1 MLHRALHRK
10 SARPGRTRVVQC
22 RSVSLHWFAVRHV
35 CTAAIA
41 LAAMPQA
48 REQQPPAFRGGV
60 DLVNVAVT
68 VADRGGLVADL
79 GPEDFEGRED
89 GRRQTIS
96 HFLAGDPAAAATPD
110 LHLGVL
116 LDVSGSMVDEIGFAR
131 TAAIQF
137 LNALPQ
143 AVDMTVVDFDTEVR
157 LGRFGPADFPRLVER
172 IRQQKVS
179 GLTALYD
186 AIGLYLDGA
195 SGRDGRTIMLL
206 YTDGG
211 DTRSAL
217 TLSGL
222 LQLLK
227 ASDATVYAIGSLAH
241 QSLSSRLPQER
252 VLRQIAEVTGGQA
265 FFPASVS
272 ELDKAYAQV
281 LAEIRAQYTIG
292 YLSTN
297 NTADGTWRRVEGKLA
312 PPRGR
317 GLRVRARQ
325 GYFAPYRPSLP
336 PPRP

>member
-1 MLHRALHRK
+1 MA
-10 SARPGRTRVVQC
+10 
-22 RSVSLHWFAVRHV
+22 VSLHWCAAGRHAWAV
-35 CTAAIA
+35 AIA
-41 LAAMPQA
+41 LSVLQPASG
-48 REQQPPAFRGGV
+48 QQPPAFRSGV

-68 VADRGGLVADL
+68 VTDRRGGLITDL
-79 GPEDFEGRED
+79 GPEDFEIHED

-96 HFLAGDPAAAATPD
+96 HFLAGDPAAAAAPD

-131 TAAIQF
+131 TAAIRF
-137 LNALPQ
+137 LNALPE

-186 AIGLYLDGA
+186 AIGLYLDAA
-195 SGRDGRTIMLL
+195 SGEDGRTIMLL

-217 TLSGL
+217 TLSNL

-227 ASDATVYAIGSLAH
+227 ASDATIYAVGSLAR
-241 QSLSSRLPQER
+241 QSLARRVPQER
-252 VLRQIAEVTGGQA
+252 VLRQIAEATGGQA
-265 FFPASVS
+265 FFPASVK
-272 ELDKAYAQV
+272 ELDEAYERV

-297 NTADGTWRRVEGKLA
+297 SAADGAWRRVEVKIA
-312 PPRGR
+312 PPRNR
-317 GLRVRARQ
+317 GVRIRARE
-325 GYFAPYRPSLP
+325 GYFAPYRPAP
-336 PPRP
+336 GP